1 MVMVEGR
8 CPACGGKLHLEG
20 NRLACMASV
29 CPRPTAA
36 HEILNE
42 PQRQDH
48 IVSLGVD
55 YWSVKHPLI
64 ERLTG
69 DLMGHCGLA
78 DHVIEFG
85 RDWFKPENGGLLL
98 DTPYR
103 MWVEG
108 GSYRVDYG
116 TGTEHD
122 SSVQWEVDEDGK
134 AVPYGPEGP

>member
-8 CPACGGKLHLEG
+8 CPACGGRLHLEG

-48 IVSLGVD
+48 IVSLSEDG
-55 YWSVKHPLI
+55 YSVQHPLV
-64 ERLTG
+64 ERL
-69 DLMGHCGLA
+69 DNELLNCPLSNQVA
-78 DHVIEFG
+78 EFG
-85 RDWFKPENGGLLL
+85 RDWVNPENGGLLL

-103 MWVEG
+103 MWTEG

-122 SSVQWEVDEDGK
+122 SSVQWEVDEDGR
-134 AVPYGPEGP
+134 AIPYDPEGP